1 MGIKDFYN
9 KTKKN
14 VLKVFGYRQ
23 PETLEELKA
32 LVNDPKVDLGK
43 IDVSKVTSFE
53 GLFKN
58 STRTDFSGIEKWNV
72 SHVTNMRQMFY
83 NAKFFNADIGGW
95 DVSHV
100 TAMSQ
105 MFYKAKSFSQ
115 DLGSWDMSGM
125 KGHLNGRFLNNMF
138 KHADKMNQRV
148 FNEYM
153 ELGKQNIVPE
163 ERFNFLSV
171 PRPRDY
177 KKLIVPH
184 TTNDVK
190 EIFERLDDFAKMDT
204 SAVTSLDHVLEDSK
218 KSHLKEFES
227 LDFSSVKSANGL
239 GKNAENLNQKIPD
252 LPDVMY
258 ANEVLK
264 GATSYQQPV
273 FKMDQVKQMDGLLA
287 DVPDYAGEIV
297 ESLKDANPKFVN
309 NIFNQVDKS
318 HLLKEIAK
326 LPKDSKITSSIVSD
340 ITKMVDIYRL
350 FQLQGRGEDE
360 KRVFSYQETP
370 KVKNKLNSDGYS
382 KEWEN
387 LSKKFKEV
395 NSDKFVFLQMPTNTF
410 NELKSITPD
419 FPGLEVYK
427 TKAEQYSTEHVF
439 DPVILDK
446 LQKNNS
452 DLNTSFV
459 LVDKKDYKSFLEKN
473 PNLKVHN
480 SLATLDN
487 KAISLDRACIK
498 VGGELG
504 TTYCDLG
511 GLCEII
517 NPAPKNSI
525 QNAEKW
531 KIPFTNDYMKL
542 SSNFYD
548 RALDQVKRE
557 SLSLINNNKE
567 VDLTKL
573 ASKYFDKTMNHI
585 FGEPILCEYIN
596 GKQYK
601 DLDNFSFKEFNE
613 NHPDKKISSNDL
625 NILHKKHLLLT
636 DNKGEIQYRL
646 TPYKED
652 EAFSKVIQP
661 SSTVASLG
669 SRYSYNIFS
678 EYLNKKGVSDI
689 IKKASQ
695 TTKIEE
701 KKSHSRGR

>member
-9 KTKKN
+9 KAKKN
-14 VLKVFGYRQ
+14 VLKVFGYRH

-190 EIFERLDDFAKMDT
+190 EIFERLDDFTKMDT

-264 GATSYQQPV
+264 GAASYQQPV
-273 FKMDQVKQMDGLLA
+273 PKMDQVKQLDGLLA

-297 ESLKDANPKFVN
+297 ASLKDANPKFVN

-350 FQLQGRGEDE
+350 FQLQGRGDDE
-360 KRVFSYQETP
+360 KRVFGYRNDAPT
-370 KVKNKLNSDGYS
+370 VKNRISPDHD
-382 KEWEN
+382 KEWKEVYE
-387 LSKKFKEV
+387 KFKEV

-410 NELKSITPD
+410 NELKSIKPD
-419 FPGLEVYK
+419 FPGLEIYK
-427 TKAEQYSTEHVF
+427 TKADQYSTEHVF

-452 DLNTSFV
+452 DLNTSFI
-459 LVDKKDYKSFLEKN
+459 LVDKKEYNSFLEN
-473 PNLKVHN
+473 NSNLKVHN

-487 KAISLDRACIK
+487 KAIGLDRACIK

-511 GLCEII
+511 SLCEII
-517 NPAPKNSI
+517 NPSPKNSI
-525 QNAEKW
+525 LNAKEW
-531 KIPFTNDYMKL
+531 KIPFTNDYMRL
-542 SSNFYD
+542 PENLYD
-548 RALDQVKRE
+548 RALDQVKKE
-557 SLSLINNNKE
+557 SLSIIKNNKE

-573 ASKYFDKTMNHI
+573 AENLYRKTFNHI
-585 FGEPILCEYIN
+585 CGEPILCEYNN
-596 GKQYK
+596 GKQYR
-601 DLDNFSFKEFNE
+601 DFDNFSFKEFNE
-613 NHPDKKISSNDL
+613 KHPDKKISSNDL
-625 NILHKKHLLLT
+625 NELYKNHQLLT
-636 DNKGEIQYRL
+636 DDYSGNGEIRYQIPNDRD
-646 TPYKED
+646 D
-652 EAFSKVIQP
+652 EAYSKAVHH
-661 SSTVASLG
+661 S
-669 SRYSYNIFS
+669 YSFEHFS
-678 EYLNKKGVSDI
+678 ELLNKKGVSDI

-701 KKSHSRGR
+701 KKSHGRGR

>member
-9 KTKKN
+9 KAKKN

-273 FKMDQVKQMDGLLA
+273 PKMDQVKQLDGLLA
-287 DVPDYAGEIV
+287 DVPDYASEIV
-297 ESLKDANPKFVN
+297 ASLKDANPKFVN

-350 FQLQGRGEDE
+350 FQLQGRGDDE
-360 KRVFSYQETP
+360 KRVFGYRNDAPT
-370 KVKNKLNSDGYS
+370 VKNRISPDHD
-382 KEWEN
+382 KEWKEVYE
-387 LSKKFKEV
+387 KFKEV

-410 NELKSITPD
+410 NELKSIKPD
-419 FPGLEVYK
+419 FPGLEIYK
-427 TKAEQYSTEHVF
+427 TKADQYSTEHVF

-452 DLNTSFV
+452 DLNTSFI
-459 LVDKKDYKSFLEKN
+459 LVDKKEYNSFLENN

-487 KAISLDRACIK
+487 KAIGLDRACIK

-511 GLCEII
+511 SLCEII
-517 NPAPKNSI
+517 NPSPKNSI
-525 QNAEKW
+525 LNAKEW
-531 KIPFTNDYMKL
+531 KIPFTNDYMRL
-542 SSNFYD
+542 PENLYD
-548 RALDQVKRE
+548 RALDQVKKE
-557 SLSLINNNKE
+557 SLSIIKNNKE

-573 ASKYFDKTMNHI
+573 AENLYRKTFNHI
-585 FGEPILCEYIN
+585 CGEPILCEYNN
-596 GKQYK
+596 GKQYR
-601 DLDNFSFKEFNE
+601 DFDNFSFKEFNE
-613 NHPDKKISSNDL
+613 KHPDKKISSNDL
-625 NILHKKHLLLT
+625 NELYKNHQLLT
-636 DNKGEIQYRL
+636 DDYSGNGEIRYQIPNDRD
-646 TPYKED
+646 D
-652 EAFSKVIQP
+652 EAYSKAVHH
-661 SSTVASLG
+661 S
-669 SRYSYNIFS
+669 YSFEHFS
-678 EYLNKKGVSDI
+678 ELLNKKGVSDI

-701 KKSHSRGR
+701 KKSHGRWR

>member
-23 PETLEELKA
+23 PESLEELKA

-83 NAKFFNADIGGW
+83 NAKFFNADISGW

-105 MFYKAKSFSQ
+105 MFYKAKSFDQ

-184 TTNDVK
+184 TSNDVK

-218 KSHLKEFES
+218 KSHLNEFDS
-227 LDFSSVKSANGL
+227 LDFSNAKTANCL
-239 GKNAENLNQKIPD
+239 GKNAKNLNQKIPD
-252 LPDVMY
+252 LPDVKY
-258 ANEVLK
+258 ANEMLK

-273 FKMDQVKQMDGLLA
+273 PKMDQVKQLDGLLA
-287 DVPDYAGEIV
+287 DVPDYAGEIAA
-297 ESLKDANPKFVN
+297 SLKDASPKFVN

-326 LPKDSKITSSIVSD
+326 LPKDSKITASIVGD

-350 FQLQGRGEDE
+350 FQLQGRGVDE
-360 KRVFSYQETP
+360 KRVFGYWNDAP
-370 KVKNKLNSDGYS
+370 NVKNTIDIESEKWKNLN
-382 KEWEN
+382 
-387 LSKKFKEV
+387 KKFKEV

-410 NELKSITPD
+410 NELKSLKPD
-419 FPGLEVYK
+419 FPGLEIYK
-427 TKAEQYSTEHVF
+427 TKADQYSTEHVF

-459 LVDKKDYKSFLEKN
+459 LIDKKDYESFLENN

-487 KAISLDRACIK
+487 TAISLDRACIK

-517 NPAPKNSI
+517 NPTPKNSM
-525 QNAEKW
+525 QDAEKW

-542 SSNFYD
+542 SDNLYD
-548 RALDQVKRE
+548 RALDQVKDKGIN
-557 SLSLINNNKE
+557 LIKDNKE

-573 ASKYFDKTMNHI
+573 AENSYRKTINHI
-585 FGEPILCEYIN
+585 FGEPMLCEYIN

-601 DLDNFSFKEFNE
+601 DHDNLSFEEFNKS
-613 NHPDKKISSNDL
+613 HPDNRISSYDL
-625 NILHKKHLLLT
+625 NELYKNHQLLT
-636 DNKGEIQYRL
+636 DDRSGNGEIEYHVPNWGGGRD
-646 TPYKED
+646 D
-652 EAFSKVIQP
+652 EAYSK
-661 SSTVASLG
+661 TV
-669 SRYSYNIFS
+669 RTTYSFDRFS
-678 EYLNKKGVSDI
+678 ELLNKKGVLDI
-689 IKKASQ
+689 IQKTNQNK
-695 TTKIEE
+695 TIKET
-701 KKSHSRGR
+701 KSHGRGR

>member
-9 KTKKN
+9 KAKKN

-273 FKMDQVKQMDGLLA
+273 PKMDQVKQLDGLLA
-287 DVPDYAGEIV
+287 DVPDYASEIV
-297 ESLKDANPKFVN
+297 ASLKDANPKFVN

-350 FQLQGRGEDE
+350 FQLQGRGDDE
-360 KRVFSYQETP
+360 KRVFGYRNDAPT
-370 KVKNKLNSDGYS
+370 VKNRISPDHD
-382 KEWEN
+382 KEWKEVYE
-387 LSKKFKEV
+387 KFKEV

-410 NELKSITPD
+410 NELKSIKPD
-419 FPGLEVYK
+419 FPGLEIYK
-427 TKAEQYSTEHVF
+427 TKADQYSTEHVF

-452 DLNTSFV
+452 DLNTSFI
-459 LVDKKDYKSFLEKN
+459 LVDKKEYNSFLENN

-487 KAISLDRACIK
+487 KAIGLDRACIK

-511 GLCEII
+511 SLCEII
-517 NPAPKNSI
+517 NPSPKNSI
-525 QNAEKW
+525 LNAKEW
-531 KIPFTNDYMKL
+531 KIPFTNDYMRL
-542 SSNFYD
+542 PENLYD
-548 RALDQVKRE
+548 RALDQVKKE
-557 SLSLINNNKE
+557 SLSIIKNNKE

-573 ASKYFDKTMNHI
+573 AENLYRKTFNHI
-585 FGEPILCEYIN
+585 CGEPILCEYNN
-596 GKQYK
+596 GKQYR
-601 DLDNFSFKEFNE
+601 DFDNFSFKEFNE
-613 NHPDKKISSNDL
+613 KHPDKKISSNDL
-625 NILHKKHLLLT
+625 NELYKNHQLLT
-636 DNKGEIQYRL
+636 DDYSGNGEIRYQIPNDRD
-646 TPYKED
+646 D
-652 EAFSKVIQP
+652 EAYSKAVHHY
-661 SSTVASLG
+661 
-669 SRYSYNIFS
+669 YSFEHFS
-678 EYLNKKGVSDI
+678 ELLNKKGVSDI

-701 KKSHSRGR
+701 KKSHGRWR

>member
-9 KTKKN
+9 KAKKN

-23 PETLEELKA
+23 PESLEELKA

-273 FKMDQVKQMDGLLA
+273 PKMDQVKQMDGLLA

-318 HLLKEIAK
+318 HLLKDIAK
-326 LPKDSKITSSIVSD
+326 LPKGSKITSSIVSD

-350 FQLQGRGEDE
+350 FQLQGRGDDE
-360 KRVFSYQETP
+360 KRVFGYRNDAPT
-370 KVKNKLNSDGYS
+370 VKNRISPDHD
-382 KEWEN
+382 KEWKEVYE
-387 LSKKFKEV
+387 KFKEV

-410 NELKSITPD
+410 NELKSIKPD
-419 FPGLEVYK
+419 FPGLEIYK
-427 TKAEQYSTEHVF
+427 TKADQYSTEHVF

-452 DLNTSFV
+452 DLNTSFI
-459 LVDKKDYKSFLEKN
+459 LVDKKEYNSFLENN

-487 KAISLDRACIK
+487 KAIGLDRACIK

-511 GLCEII
+511 SLCEII
-517 NPAPKNSI
+517 NPSPKNSI
-525 QNAEKW
+525 LNAKEW
-531 KIPFTNDYMKL
+531 KIPFTNDYMRL
-542 SSNFYD
+542 RENLYD
-548 RALDQVKRE
+548 RALDQVKKE
-557 SLSLINNNKE
+557 SLSIIKNNKE

-573 ASKYFDKTMNHI
+573 AENSYRKTFNHI
-585 FGEPILCEYIN
+585 CGEPILCEYIN
-596 GKQYK
+596 GKQYR
-601 DLDNFSFKEFNE
+601 DFDNFSFKEFNE
-613 NHPDKKISSNDL
+613 KHTDKKISSNDL
-625 NILHKKHLLLT
+625 NELYKNHQLLT
-636 DNKGEIQYRL
+636 DDYSGNGEIQYQIPNDRD
-646 TPYKED
+646 D
-652 EAFSKVIQP
+652 EAYSKTVR
-661 SSTVASLG
+661 ST
-669 SRYSYNIFS
+669 YSFDRFS
-678 EYLNKKGVSDI
+678 ELLNKNGVSDI

-701 KKSHSRGR
+701 KKSQGRGR

>member
-23 PETLEELKA
+23 PETLEELKT

-190 EIFERLDDFAKMDT
+190 EIFERLDDFARMDT

-218 KSHLKEFES
+218 KCHLKEFES

-273 FKMDQVKQMDGLLA
+273 PKMDQVKQLDGLLA

-297 ESLKDANPKFVN
+297 ASLKDANPKFVN

-350 FQLQGRGEDE
+350 FQLQGRGDDE
-360 KRVFSYQETP
+360 KRVFGYRNDAPT
-370 KVKNKLNSDGYS
+370 VKNRISPDHD
-382 KEWEN
+382 KEWKEVYE
-387 LSKKFKEV
+387 KFKEV

-410 NELKSITPD
+410 NELKSIKPD
-419 FPGLEVYK
+419 FPGLEIYK
-427 TKAEQYSTEHVF
+427 TKADQYSTEHVF

-452 DLNTSFV
+452 DLNTSFI
-459 LVDKKDYKSFLEKN
+459 LVDKKEYNSFLENN

-487 KAISLDRACIK
+487 KAIGLDRACIK

-511 GLCEII
+511 SLCEII
-517 NPAPKNSI
+517 NPSPKNSI
-525 QNAEKW
+525 LNVKEW
-531 KIPFTNDYMKL
+531 KIPFTNDYMRL
-542 SSNFYD
+542 PENLYD
-548 RALDQVKRE
+548 RALDQVKKE
-557 SLSLINNNKE
+557 SLSIIKNNKE

-573 ASKYFDKTMNHI
+573 AENSYKKTFNHI
-585 FGEPILCEYIN
+585 CGEPILCEYIN
-596 GKQYK
+596 GKQYR
-601 DLDNFSFKEFNE
+601 DIDNFSFKEFNE
-613 NHPDKKISSNDL
+613 KHPDKKISSNDL
-625 NILHKKHLLLT
+625 NELYKNHQLLT
-636 DNKGEIQYRL
+636 DDKNGNGEIQYQVPNWVGGRD
-646 TPYKED
+646 D
-652 EAFSKVIQP
+652 EAYSKTVR
-661 SSTVASLG
+661 ST
-669 SRYSYNIFS
+669 YSFDRFS
-678 EYLNKKGVSDI
+678 ELLNKKGVSDI

-701 KKSHSRGR
+701 KKSHGRGR

>member
-23 PETLEELKA
+23 PESLEELKA

-83 NAKFFNADIGGW
+83 NAKFFNADISGW

-105 MFYKAKSFSQ
+105 MFYKTKSFDQ

-138 KHADKMNQRV
+138 NHADKMNQRV

-184 TTNDVK
+184 TSNDVK

-218 KSHLKEFES
+218 KSHLNEFDS
-227 LDFSSVKSANGL
+227 LDLSNVKTANGL
-239 GKNAENLNQKIPD
+239 GKNAKNLNQKIPD
-252 LPDVMY
+252 LPDVKY
-258 ANEVLK
+258 ANEMLK

-273 FKMDQVKQMDGLLA
+273 PKMDQVKQLDGLLA
-287 DVPDYAGEIV
+287 DVPDYAGEIAA
-297 ESLKDANPKFVN
+297 SLKDANPKFVN

-326 LPKDSKITSSIVSD
+326 LPKDSKITASIVGD

-350 FQLQGRGEDE
+350 FQLQGRGDNE
-360 KRVFSYQETP
+360 KMVFGYMNDAP
-370 KVKNKLNSDGYS
+370 NVKNKINIESEKWTNLN
-382 KEWEN
+382 
-387 LSKKFKEV
+387 KKFQEV

-410 NELKSITPD
+410 NELKSIKPD
-419 FPGLEVYK
+419 FPGLEIYK
-427 TKAEQYSTEHVF
+427 TKAEQYTTEHVF

-459 LVDKKDYKSFLEKN
+459 LIDKKDYESFLENN

-517 NPAPKNSI
+517 NPTPKNSM
-525 QNAEKW
+525 QDAEKW
-531 KIPFTNDYMKL
+531 KIPFTNDYMRL
-542 SSNFYD
+542 PENLYD
-548 RALDQVKRE
+548 RALEQVKKE
-557 SLSLINNNKE
+557 SLSIIKNNKE

-573 ASKYFDKTMNHI
+573 AENLYRKTFNHI
-585 FGEPILCEYIN
+585 CGEPILCEYVN
-596 GKQYK
+596 GRQYR
-601 DLDNFSFKEFNE
+601 DFDNFSFREFNE
-613 NHPDKKISSNDL
+613 KHPDKKISSNNL
-625 NILHKKHLLLT
+625 NELYKNHQLLT
-636 DNKGEIQYRL
+636 DDKSGNGEIEYRV
-646 TPYKED
+646 PDWVGGKDD
-652 EAFSKVIQP
+652 EAYSKTVR
-661 SSTVASLG
+661 ST
-669 SRYSYNIFS
+669 YSFDRFS
-678 EYLNKKGVSDI
+678 ELLNKKGVLDI
-689 IKKASQ
+689 IQKTNQNK
-695 TTKIEE
+695 TIKET
-701 KKSHSRGR
+701 KSHGRSGR

>member
-190 EIFERLDDFAKMDT
+190 EIFERLDDFAKMNT

-218 KSHLKEFES
+218 KCHLKEFES

-273 FKMDQVKQMDGLLA
+273 PKMDQVKQLDGLLA

-297 ESLKDANPKFVN
+297 ASLKDANPKFVN

-350 FQLQGRGEDE
+350 FQLQGRGDDE
-360 KRVFSYQETP
+360 KRVFGYRNDAPT
-370 KVKNKLNSDGYS
+370 VKNRISPDHD
-382 KEWEN
+382 KEWKEVYE
-387 LSKKFKEV
+387 KFKEV

-410 NELKSITPD
+410 NELKSIKPD
-419 FPGLEVYK
+419 FPGLEIYK
-427 TKAEQYSTEHVF
+427 TKADQYSTEHVF

-452 DLNTSFV
+452 DLNTSFI
-459 LVDKKDYKSFLEKN
+459 LVDKKEYNSFLENN

-487 KAISLDRACIK
+487 KAIGLDRACIK

-511 GLCEII
+511 SLCEII
-517 NPAPKNSI
+517 NPSPKNSI
-525 QNAEKW
+525 LNAKEW
-531 KIPFTNDYMKL
+531 KIPFTNDYMRL
-542 SSNFYD
+542 PENLYD
-548 RALDQVKRE
+548 RALDQVKKE
-557 SLSLINNNKE
+557 SLSIIKNNKE

-573 ASKYFDKTMNHI
+573 AENSYKKTFNHI
-585 FGEPILCEYIN
+585 CGEPILCEYIN
-596 GKQYK
+596 GKQYR
-601 DLDNFSFKEFNE
+601 DIDNFSFKEFNE
-613 NHPDKKISSNDL
+613 KHPDKKISSNDL
-625 NILHKKHLLLT
+625 NELYKNHQLLT
-636 DNKGEIQYRL
+636 DDKNGNGEIQYQVPNWVGGRD
-646 TPYKED
+646 D
-652 EAFSKVIQP
+652 EAYSKTVR
-661 SSTVASLG
+661 ST
-669 SRYSYNIFS
+669 YSFDRFS
-678 EYLNKKGVSDI
+678 ELLNKKGVSDI

-701 KKSHSRGR
+701 KKSHGRGR

>member
-239 GKNAENLNQKIPD
+239 GKNAENLNQKIPN

-273 FKMDQVKQMDGLLA
+273 PKMDQVKQLDGLLA

-340 ITKMVDIYRL
+340 ITKMIDIYRL
-350 FQLQGRGEDE
+350 FQLQGRGDDE
-360 KRVFSYQETP
+360 KRVFGYRNDAPT
-370 KVKNKLNSDGYS
+370 VKNRISPDHD
-382 KEWEN
+382 KEWKEVYE
-387 LSKKFKEV
+387 KFKEV

-410 NELKSITPD
+410 NELKSIKPD
-419 FPGLEVYK
+419 FPGLEIYK
-427 TKAEQYSTEHVF
+427 TKADQYSTEHVF

-452 DLNTSFV
+452 DLNTSFI
-459 LVDKKDYKSFLEKN
+459 LVDKKEYNSFLENN

-487 KAISLDRACIK
+487 KAIGLDRACIK

-511 GLCEII
+511 SLCEII
-517 NPAPKNSI
+517 NPSPKNSI
-525 QNAEKW
+525 LNAKEW
-531 KIPFTNDYMKL
+531 KIPFTNDYMRL
-542 SSNFYD
+542 PENLYD
-548 RALDQVKRE
+548 RALDQVKKE
-557 SLSLINNNKE
+557 SLSIIKNNKE

-573 ASKYFDKTMNHI
+573 AENSYRKTFNHI
-585 FGEPILCEYIN
+585 CGEPILCEYIN
-596 GKQYK
+596 GKQYR
-601 DLDNFSFKEFNE
+601 DIDNFSFKEFNE
-613 NHPDKKISSNDL
+613 KHPDKKISSNDL
-625 NILHKKHLLLT
+625 NELYKNHQLLT
-636 DNKGEIQYRL
+636 DDKSGNGEIQYQVPNWGGGRD
-646 TPYKED
+646 D
-652 EAFSKVIQP
+652 EAYSKTVR
-661 SSTVASLG
+661 ST
-669 SRYSYNIFS
+669 YSFDRFS
-678 EYLNKKGVSDI
+678 ELLNKNGVSDI
-689 IKKASQ
+689 IKKARQ
-695 TTKIEE
+695 PNNVED
-701 KKSHSRGR
+701 KKSHGRWR

>member
-9 KTKKN
+9 KAKKN

-58 STRTDFSGIEKWNV
+58 STRTDFSGIEKWDV

-95 DVSHV
+95 NVSHV

-273 FKMDQVKQMDGLLA
+273 PKMDQVKQMDGLLA

-297 ESLKDANPKFVN
+297 ASLKDANPKFVN
-309 NIFNQVDKS
+309 NIFNQIDKS

-326 LPKDSKITSSIVSD
+326 LPKDSKITASIVGD
-340 ITKMVDIYRL
+340 ITKIVDIYRL
-350 FQLQGRGEDE
+350 SQLQGRGDDK
-360 KRVFSYQETP
+360 KRVFGYRNDAPT
-370 KVKNKLNSDGYS
+370 VKNRISPDHD
-382 KEWEN
+382 KEWKEVYE
-387 LSKKFKEV
+387 KFKEV

-410 NELKSITPD
+410 NELKSIKPD
-419 FPGLEVYK
+419 FPGLEIYK
-427 TKAEQYSTEHVF
+427 TKADQYSTEHVF

-452 DLNTSFV
+452 DLNTSFI
-459 LVDKKDYKSFLEKN
+459 LVDKKEYNSFLENN

-487 KAISLDRACIK
+487 KAIGLDRACIK

-511 GLCEII
+511 SLCEII
-517 NPAPKNSI
+517 NPSPKNSI
-525 QNAEKW
+525 LNAKEW
-531 KIPFTNDYMKL
+531 KIPFTNDYMRL
-542 SSNFYD
+542 PENLYD
-548 RALDQVKRE
+548 RALDQVKKE
-557 SLSLINNNKE
+557 SLSIIKNNKE

-573 ASKYFDKTMNHI
+573 AENSYRKTFNHI
-585 FGEPILCEYIN
+585 CGEPILCEYIN
-596 GKQYK
+596 GKQYR
-601 DLDNFSFKEFNE
+601 DIDNFSFKEFNE
-613 NHPDKKISSNDL
+613 KHPDKKISSNDL
-625 NILHKKHLLLT
+625 NELYKNHQLLT
-636 DNKGEIQYRL
+636 DDKNGNGEIQYQVPNWVGGRD
-646 TPYKED
+646 D
-652 EAFSKVIQP
+652 EAYSKTVR
-661 SSTVASLG
+661 ST
-669 SRYSYNIFS
+669 YSFDRFS
-678 EYLNKKGVSDI
+678 ELLNKNGVSDI

-701 KKSHSRGR
+701 KKSHGRGR

>member
-190 EIFERLDDFAKMDT
+190 EIFERLDDFTKMDT

-326 LPKDSKITSSIVSD
+326 LPKDNKITASIVGD

-350 FQLQGRGEDE
+350 SQLQGRGDDK
-360 KRVFSYQETP
+360 KRVFGYSTDAP
-370 KVKNKLNSDGYS
+370 SVKNKFNGDFYS
-382 KEWEN
+382 VQGNDLHHKLEKIN
-387 LSKKFKEV
+387 TDNFL
-395 NSDKFVFLQMPTNTF
+395 FLQMPTNTF
-410 NELKSITPD
+410 NELKSIKPD
-419 FPGLEVYK
+419 FPGLEIYK
-427 TKAEQYSTEHVF
+427 TKADQYSTEHVF

-459 LVDKKDYKSFLEKN
+459 LIDKKDYKSFLENN

-498 VGGELG
+498 VGGES
-504 TTYCDLG
+504 TYCDLG

-517 NPAPKNSI
+517 NPVPKNSM
-525 QNAEKW
+525 QHAEKW
-531 KIPFTNDYMKL
+531 KIPFTNDYMRL
-542 SSNFYD
+542 TDNLYD
-548 RALDQVKRE
+548 RALDQVENKGIN
-557 SLSLINNNKE
+557 LINNNKE
-567 VDLTKL
+567 IDLTKL
-573 ASKYFDKTMNHI
+573 AAESYKKTVMHI
-585 FGEPILCEYIN
+585 LGEPILSNYID
-596 GKQYK
+596 GKQFI
-601 DLDNFSFKEFNE
+601 DFDNSSFKEFND
-613 NHPDKKISSNDL
+613 NHPGIKISSNDL
-625 NILHKKHLLLT
+625 NSLHKKHLLLT
-636 DNKGEIQYRL
+636 DDNGDIKYRI
-646 TPYKED
+646 PNDRDD
-652 EAFSKVIQP
+652 EAYSKVIHR
-661 SSTVASLG
+661 S
-669 SRYSYNIFS
+669 YSFEEFS
-678 EYLNKKGVSDI
+678 ELLNKKGVLDI
-689 IKKASQ
+689 IHKTNQNK
-695 TTKIEE
+695 TIKET
-701 KKSHSRGR
+701 KSHGRGR

>member
-95 DVSHV
+95 NVSHV

-273 FKMDQVKQMDGLLA
+273 PKMDQVKQLDGLLA
-287 DVPDYAGEIV
+287 DVPDYASEIV
-297 ESLKDANPKFVN
+297 ASLKDANPKFVN

-350 FQLQGRGEDE
+350 FQLQGRGDDE
-360 KRVFSYQETP
+360 KRVFGYRNDAPT
-370 KVKNKLNSDGYS
+370 VKNRISPDHD
-382 KEWEN
+382 KEWKEVYE
-387 LSKKFKEV
+387 KFKEV

-410 NELKSITPD
+410 NELKSIKPD
-419 FPGLEVYK
+419 FPGLEIYK
-427 TKAEQYSTEHVF
+427 TKADQYSTEHVF

-452 DLNTSFV
+452 DLNTSFI
-459 LVDKKDYKSFLEKN
+459 LVDKKEYNSFLENN

-487 KAISLDRACIK
+487 KAIGLDRACIK

-511 GLCEII
+511 SLCEII
-517 NPAPKNSI
+517 NPSPKNSI
-525 QNAEKW
+525 LNAKEW
-531 KIPFTNDYMKL
+531 KIPFTNDYMRL
-542 SSNFYD
+542 PENLYD
-548 RALDQVKRE
+548 RALDQVKKE
-557 SLSLINNNKE
+557 SLSIIKNNKE

-573 ASKYFDKTMNHI
+573 AENLYRKTFNHI
-585 FGEPILCEYIN
+585 CGEPILCEYNN
-596 GKQYK
+596 GKQYR
-601 DLDNFSFKEFNE
+601 DFDNFSFKEFNE
-613 NHPDKKISSNDL
+613 KHPDKKISSNDL
-625 NILHKKHLLLT
+625 NELYKNHQLLT
-636 DNKGEIQYRL
+636 DDYSGNGEIRYQIPNDRD
-646 TPYKED
+646 D
-652 EAFSKVIQP
+652 EAYSKAVHH
-661 SSTVASLG
+661 S
-669 SRYSYNIFS
+669 YSFEHFS
-678 EYLNKKGVSDI
+678 ELLNKKGVSDI

-701 KKSHSRGR
+701 KKSHGRWR

>member
-9 KTKKN
+9 KAKKN

-190 EIFERLDDFAKMDT
+190 EIFERLDDFAKIDT

-273 FKMDQVKQMDGLLA
+273 PKMDQVKQLDGLLA
-287 DVPDYAGEIV
+287 DVPDYASEIV
-297 ESLKDANPKFVN
+297 ASLKDANPKFVN

-350 FQLQGRGEDE
+350 FQLQGRGDDE
-360 KRVFSYQETP
+360 KRVFGYRNDAPT
-370 KVKNKLNSDGYS
+370 VKNRISPDHD
-382 KEWEN
+382 KEWKEVYE
-387 LSKKFKEV
+387 KFKEV

-410 NELKSITPD
+410 NELKSIKPD
-419 FPGLEVYK
+419 FPGLEIYK
-427 TKAEQYSTEHVF
+427 TKADQYSTEHVF

-452 DLNTSFV
+452 DLNTSFI
-459 LVDKKDYKSFLEKN
+459 LVDKKEYNSFLENN

-487 KAISLDRACIK
+487 KAIGLDRACIK

-511 GLCEII
+511 SLCEII
-517 NPAPKNSI
+517 NPSPKNSI
-525 QNAEKW
+525 LNAKEW
-531 KIPFTNDYMKL
+531 KIPFTNDYMRL
-542 SSNFYD
+542 PENLYD
-548 RALDQVKRE
+548 RALDQVKKE
-557 SLSLINNNKE
+557 SLSIIKNNKE

-573 ASKYFDKTMNHI
+573 AENLYRKTFNHI
-585 FGEPILCEYIN
+585 CGEPILCEYNN
-596 GKQYK
+596 GKQYR
-601 DLDNFSFKEFNE
+601 DFDNFSFKEFNE
-613 NHPDKKISSNDL
+613 KHPDKKISSNDL
-625 NILHKKHLLLT
+625 NELYKNHQLLT
-636 DNKGEIQYRL
+636 DDYSGNGEIRYQIPNDRD
-646 TPYKED
+646 D
-652 EAFSKVIQP
+652 EAYSKAVHH
-661 SSTVASLG
+661 S
-669 SRYSYNIFS
+669 YSFEHFS
-678 EYLNKKGVSDI
+678 ELLNKKGVSDI

-701 KKSHSRGR
+701 KKSHGRWR

>member
-95 DVSHV
+95 NVSHV

-273 FKMDQVKQMDGLLA
+273 PKMDQVKQLDGLLA
-287 DVPDYAGEIV
+287 DVPDYASEIV
-297 ESLKDANPKFVN
+297 ASLKDANPKSVN

-350 FQLQGRGEDE
+350 FQLQGRGDDE
-360 KRVFSYQETP
+360 KRVFGYRNDAPT
-370 KVKNKLNSDGYS
+370 VKNRISPDHD
-382 KEWEN
+382 KEWKEVYE
-387 LSKKFKEV
+387 KFKEV

-410 NELKSITPD
+410 NELKSIKPD
-419 FPGLEVYK
+419 FPGLEIYK
-427 TKAEQYSTEHVF
+427 TKADQYSTEHVF

-452 DLNTSFV
+452 DLNTSFI
-459 LVDKKDYKSFLEKN
+459 LVDKKEYNSFLENN

-487 KAISLDRACIK
+487 KAIGLDRACIK

-511 GLCEII
+511 SLCEII
-517 NPAPKNSI
+517 NPSPKNSI
-525 QNAEKW
+525 LNAKEW
-531 KIPFTNDYMKL
+531 KIPFTNDYMRL
-542 SSNFYD
+542 PENLYD
-548 RALDQVKRE
+548 RALDQVKKE
-557 SLSLINNNKE
+557 SLSIIKNNKE

-573 ASKYFDKTMNHI
+573 AENLYRKTFNHI
-585 FGEPILCEYIN
+585 CGEPILCEYNN
-596 GKQYK
+596 GKQYR
-601 DLDNFSFKEFNE
+601 DFDNFSFKEFNE
-613 NHPDKKISSNDL
+613 KHPDKKISSNDL
-625 NILHKKHLLLT
+625 NELYKNHQLLT
-636 DNKGEIQYRL
+636 DDYSGNGEIRYQIPNDRD
-646 TPYKED
+646 D
-652 EAFSKVIQP
+652 EAYSKAVHH
-661 SSTVASLG
+661 S
-669 SRYSYNIFS
+669 YSFEHFS
-678 EYLNKKGVSDI
+678 ELLNKKGVSDI

-701 KKSHSRGR
+701 KKSHGRWR

>member
-1 MGIKDFYN
+1 MEIKDFYN
-9 KTKKN
+9 KAKKN

-58 STRTDFSGIEKWNV
+58 STRTDFSGIEKWDV

-273 FKMDQVKQMDGLLA
+273 PKMDQVKQMDGLLA

-297 ESLKDANPKFVN
+297 ASLKDANPKFVN

-326 LPKDSKITSSIVSD
+326 LPKDSKITASIVGD

-350 FQLQGRGEDE
+350 SQLQGRGDDK
-360 KRVFSYQETP
+360 KRVFGYSTDAP
-370 KVKNKLNSDGYS
+370 SVKNKFNGDFYS
-382 KEWEN
+382 VQGNDLHHKLEKIN
-387 LSKKFKEV
+387 TDNFL
-395 NSDKFVFLQMPTNTF
+395 FLQMPTNTF
-410 NELKSITPD
+410 NELKSIKPD
-419 FPGLEVYK
+419 FPGLEIYK
-427 TKAEQYSTEHVF
+427 TKADQYSTEHVF

-446 LQKNNS
+446 LQ
-452 DLNTSFV
+452 
-459 LVDKKDYKSFLEKN
+459 
-473 PNLKVHN
+473 
-480 SLATLDN
+480 
-487 KAISLDRACIK
+487 IGRAH
-498 VGGELG
+498 V
-504 TTYCDLG
+504 
-511 GLCEII
+511 
-517 NPAPKNSI
+517 
-525 QNAEKW
+525 
-531 KIPFTNDYMKL
+531 
-542 SSNFYD
+542 
-548 RALDQVKRE
+548 
-557 SLSLINNNKE
+557 
-567 VDLTKL
+567 
-573 ASKYFDKTMNHI
+573 
-585 FGEPILCEYIN
+585 
-596 GKQYK
+596 
-601 DLDNFSFKEFNE
+601 
-613 NHPDKKISSNDL
+613 
-625 NILHKKHLLLT
+625 
-636 DNKGEIQYRL
+636 
-646 TPYKED
+646 
-652 EAFSKVIQP
+652 
-661 SSTVASLG
+661 
-669 SRYSYNIFS
+669 
-678 EYLNKKGVSDI
+678 
-689 IKKASQ
+689 
-695 TTKIEE
+695 
-701 KKSHSRGR
+701 

>member
-273 FKMDQVKQMDGLLA
+273 PKMDQVKQLDGLLA
-287 DVPDYAGEIV
+287 DVPDYASEIV
-297 ESLKDANPKFVN
+297 ASLKDANPKFVN

-350 FQLQGRGEDE
+350 FQLQGRGDDE
-360 KRVFSYQETP
+360 KRVFGYRNDAPT
-370 KVKNKLNSDGYS
+370 VKNRISPDHD
-382 KEWEN
+382 KEWKEVYE
-387 LSKKFKEV
+387 KFKEV

-410 NELKSITPD
+410 NELKSIKPD
-419 FPGLEVYK
+419 FPGLEIYK
-427 TKAEQYSTEHVF
+427 TKADQYSTEHVF

-452 DLNTSFV
+452 DLNTSFI
-459 LVDKKDYKSFLEKN
+459 LVDKKEYNSFLENN

-487 KAISLDRACIK
+487 KAIGLDRACIK

-511 GLCEII
+511 SLCEII
-517 NPAPKNSI
+517 NPSPKNSI
-525 QNAEKW
+525 LNAKEW
-531 KIPFTNDYMKL
+531 KIPFTNDYMRL
-542 SSNFYD
+542 PENLYD
-548 RALDQVKRE
+548 RALDQVKKE
-557 SLSLINNNKE
+557 SLSIIKNNKE

-573 ASKYFDKTMNHI
+573 AENLYRKTFNHI
-585 FGEPILCEYIN
+585 CGEPILCEYNN
-596 GKQYK
+596 GKQYR
-601 DLDNFSFKEFNE
+601 DFDNFSFKEFNE
-613 NHPDKKISSNDL
+613 KHPDKKISSNDL
-625 NILHKKHLLLT
+625 NELYKNHQLLT
-636 DNKGEIQYRL
+636 DDYSGNGEIRYQIPNDRD
-646 TPYKED
+646 D
-652 EAFSKVIQP
+652 EAYSKAVHH
-661 SSTVASLG
+661 S
-669 SRYSYNIFS
+669 YSFEHFS
-678 EYLNKKGVSDI
+678 ELLNKKGVSDI

-701 KKSHSRGR
+701 KKSHGRWR

>member
-9 KTKKN
+9 KAKKN

-273 FKMDQVKQMDGLLA
+273 PKMDQVKQLDGLLA

-297 ESLKDANPKFVN
+297 ASLKDANPKFVN

-350 FQLQGRGEDE
+350 FQLQGRGDDE
-360 KRVFSYQETP
+360 KRVFGYRNDAPT
-370 KVKNKLNSDGYS
+370 VKNRISPDHD
-382 KEWEN
+382 KEWKEVYE
-387 LSKKFKEV
+387 KFKEV

-410 NELKSITPD
+410 NELKSIKPD
-419 FPGLEVYK
+419 FPGLEIYK
-427 TKAEQYSTEHVF
+427 TKADQYSTEHVF

-452 DLNTSFV
+452 DLNTSFI
-459 LVDKKDYKSFLEKN
+459 LVDKKEYNSFLENN

-487 KAISLDRACIK
+487 KAIGLDRACIK

-511 GLCEII
+511 SLCEII
-517 NPAPKNSI
+517 NPSPKNSI
-525 QNAEKW
+525 LNAKEW
-531 KIPFTNDYMKL
+531 KIPFTNDYMRL
-542 SSNFYD
+542 PENLYD
-548 RALDQVKRE
+548 RALDQVKKE
-557 SLSLINNNKE
+557 SLSIIKNNKE

-573 ASKYFDKTMNHI
+573 AENSYRKTFNHI
-585 FGEPILCEYIN
+585 CGEPILCEYIN
-596 GKQYK
+596 GKQYR
-601 DLDNFSFKEFNE
+601 DIDNFSFKEFNE
-613 NHPDKKISSNDL
+613 KHPDKKISSNDL
-625 NILHKKHLLLT
+625 NELYKNHQLLT
-636 DNKGEIQYRL
+636 DDKNGNGEIQYQVPNWVGGRD
-646 TPYKED
+646 D
-652 EAFSKVIQP
+652 EAYSKTVR
-661 SSTVASLG
+661 ST
-669 SRYSYNIFS
+669 YSFDRFS
-678 EYLNKKGVSDI
+678 ELLNKKGVSDI

-701 KKSHSRGR
+701 KKSQGRGR

>member
-95 DVSHV
+95 NVSHV

-190 EIFERLDDFAKMDT
+190 EIFERLDDFTKMDT

-273 FKMDQVKQMDGLLA
+273 PKMDQVKQLDGLLA

-297 ESLKDANPKFVN
+297 ASLKDANPKFVN

-350 FQLQGRGEDE
+350 FQLQGRGDDE
-360 KRVFSYQETP
+360 KRVFGYRNDAPT
-370 KVKNKLNSDGYS
+370 VKNRISPDHD
-382 KEWEN
+382 KEWKEVYE
-387 LSKKFKEV
+387 KFKEV

-410 NELKSITPD
+410 NELKSIKPD
-419 FPGLEVYK
+419 FPGLEIYK
-427 TKAEQYSTEHVF
+427 TKADQYSTEHVF

-452 DLNTSFV
+452 DLNTSFI
-459 LVDKKDYKSFLEKN
+459 LVDKKEYKSFLENN

-487 KAISLDRACIK
+487 KAIGLDRACIK

-511 GLCEII
+511 SLCEII
-517 NPAPKNSI
+517 NPSPKNSI
-525 QNAEKW
+525 LNAKEW
-531 KIPFTNDYMKL
+531 KIPFTNDYMRL
-542 SSNFYD
+542 PENLYD
-548 RALDQVKRE
+548 RALDQVKKE
-557 SLSLINNNKE
+557 SLSIIKNNKE

-573 ASKYFDKTMNHI
+573 AENSYRKTFNHI
-585 FGEPILCEYIN
+585 CGEPILCEYIN
-596 GKQYK
+596 GKQYR
-601 DLDNFSFKEFNE
+601 DIDNFSFKEFNE
-613 NHPDKKISSNDL
+613 KHPDKKISSNDL
-625 NILHKKHLLLT
+625 NELYKNHQLLT
-636 DNKGEIQYRL
+636 DDKNGNGEIQYQVPNWVGGRD
-646 TPYKED
+646 D
-652 EAFSKVIQP
+652 EAYSKTVR
-661 SSTVASLG
+661 ST
-669 SRYSYNIFS
+669 YSFDRFS
-678 EYLNKKGVSDI
+678 ELLNKKGVSDI

-701 KKSHSRGR
+701 KKSHGRGR

>member
-9 KTKKN
+9 KAKKN

-58 STRTDFSGIEKWNV
+58 STRTDFSGIEKWDV

-100 TAMSQ
+100 IAMSQ

-273 FKMDQVKQMDGLLA
+273 PKMDQVKQLDGLLA
-287 DVPDYAGEIV
+287 DVPDYSGEIV
-297 ESLKDANPKFVN
+297 ASLKDANPKFVN

-350 FQLQGRGEDE
+350 FQLQGRGDDE
-360 KRVFSYQETP
+360 KRVFGYRNDAPT
-370 KVKNKLNSDGYS
+370 VKNRISPDHD
-382 KEWEN
+382 KEWKEVYE
-387 LSKKFKEV
+387 KFKEV

-410 NELKSITPD
+410 NELKSIKPD
-419 FPGLEVYK
+419 FPGLEIYK
-427 TKAEQYSTEHVF
+427 TKADQYSTEHVF

-452 DLNTSFV
+452 DLNTSFI
-459 LVDKKDYKSFLEKN
+459 LVDKKEYNSFLENN

-487 KAISLDRACIK
+487 KAIGLDRACIK

-511 GLCEII
+511 SLCEII
-517 NPAPKNSI
+517 NPSPKNSI
-525 QNAEKW
+525 LNAKEW
-531 KIPFTNDYMKL
+531 KIPFTNDYMRL
-542 SSNFYD
+542 PENLYD
-548 RALDQVKRE
+548 RALDQVKKE
-557 SLSLINNNKE
+557 SLSIIKNNKE

-573 ASKYFDKTMNHI
+573 AENSYRKTFNHI
-585 FGEPILCEYIN
+585 CGEPILCEYIN
-596 GKQYK
+596 GKQYR
-601 DLDNFSFKEFNE
+601 DIDNFSFKEFNE
-613 NHPDKKISSNDL
+613 KHPDKKISSNDL
-625 NILHKKHLLLT
+625 NELYKNHQLLT
-636 DNKGEIQYRL
+636 DDKNGNGEIQYQVPNWVGGRD
-646 TPYKED
+646 D
-652 EAFSKVIQP
+652 EAYSKTVR
-661 SSTVASLG
+661 ST
-669 SRYSYNIFS
+669 YSFDRFS
-678 EYLNKKGVSDI
+678 ELLNKKGVSDI

-701 KKSHSRGR
+701 KKSQGRGR

>member
-9 KTKKN
+9 KAKKN

-32 LVNDPKVDLGK
+32 LVNDPKVNLGK

-184 TTNDVK
+184 TSNDVK

-218 KSHLKEFES
+218 KSHLKELDS
-227 LDFSSVKSANGL
+227 LDLSSVKSANCL

-264 GATSYQQPV
+264 GATSYQLPV
-273 FKMDQVKQMDGLLA
+273 PKMDQVKQLDGLLA

-297 ESLKDANPKFVN
+297 ASLKDANPKFVN

-350 FQLQGRGEDE
+350 FQLQGRGDDE
-360 KRVFSYQETP
+360 KRVFGYRNDAPT
-370 KVKNKLNSDGYS
+370 VKNRISSDLD
-382 KEWEN
+382 KEWKEVYE
-387 LSKKFKEV
+387 KFKEV

-410 NELKSITPD
+410 NELKSIKPD
-419 FPGLEVYK
+419 FPGLEIYK
-427 TKAEQYSTEHVF
+427 TKADQYSTEHVF

-459 LVDKKDYKSFLEKN
+459 LIDKKDYKSFLENN

-498 VGGELG
+498 VGGES
-504 TTYCDLG
+504 TYCNLG

-517 NPAPKNSI
+517 NPVPKNSM
-525 QNAEKW
+525 QNAKKW
-531 KIPFTNDYMKL
+531 KIPFTNDYMRL
-542 SSNFYD
+542 RENLYD
-548 RALDQVKRE
+548 RALDQVKKE
-557 SLSLINNNKE
+557 SLSIIKNNKE

-573 ASKYFDKTMNHI
+573 AENSYRKTFNHI
-585 FGEPILCEYIN
+585 CGEPILCEYIN
-596 GKQYK
+596 GKQYR
-601 DLDNFSFKEFNE
+601 DFDNFSFKEFNE
-613 NHPDKKISSNDL
+613 KHPDKKISSNDL
-625 NILHKKHLLLT
+625 NELYKNHQLLT
-636 DNKGEIQYRL
+636 DDYSGNGEIKYQIPNDRD
-646 TPYKED
+646 D
-652 EAFSKVIQP
+652 EAYSKTVH
-661 SSTVASLG
+661 ST
-669 SRYSYNIFS
+669 YSFDRFS
-678 EYLNKKGVSDI
+678 ELLNKKGVSDI

-695 TTKIEE
+695 TTKIEK
-701 KKSHSRGR
+701 KKSQGRGR

>member
-273 FKMDQVKQMDGLLA
+273 PKIDQVKQLDGLLA
-287 DVPDYAGEIV
+287 DVPDYAGEILA
-297 ESLKDANPKFVN
+297 SLKDANPKFVN

-340 ITKMVDIYRL
+340 LTKMVDIYRL
-350 FQLQGRGEDE
+350 FQLQGRGDDE
-360 KRVFSYQETP
+360 KRVFGYRNDAPT
-370 KVKNKLNSDGYS
+370 VKNRISPDHD
-382 KEWEN
+382 KEWKEVYE
-387 LSKKFKEV
+387 KFKEV

-410 NELKSITPD
+410 NELKSIKPD
-419 FPGLEVYK
+419 FPGLEIYK
-427 TKAEQYSTEHVF
+427 TKADQYSTEHVF

-452 DLNTSFV
+452 DLNTSFI
-459 LVDKKDYKSFLEKN
+459 LVDKKEYNSFLENN

-487 KAISLDRACIK
+487 KAIGLDRACIK

-511 GLCEII
+511 SLCEII
-517 NPAPKNSI
+517 NPSPKNSI
-525 QNAEKW
+525 LNAKEW
-531 KIPFTNDYMKL
+531 KIPFTNDYMRL
-542 SSNFYD
+542 PENLYD
-548 RALDQVKRE
+548 RALDQVKKE
-557 SLSLINNNKE
+557 SLSIIKNNKE

-573 ASKYFDKTMNHI
+573 AENSYRKTFNHI
-585 FGEPILCEYIN
+585 CGEPILCEYIN
-596 GKQYK
+596 GKQYR
-601 DLDNFSFKEFNE
+601 DIDNFSFKEFNE
-613 NHPDKKISSNDL
+613 KHPDKKISSNDL
-625 NILHKKHLLLT
+625 NELYKNHQLLT
-636 DNKGEIQYRL
+636 DDKNGNGEIQYQVPNWVGGRD
-646 TPYKED
+646 D
-652 EAFSKVIQP
+652 EAYSKTVR
-661 SSTVASLG
+661 ST
-669 SRYSYNIFS
+669 YSFDRFS
-678 EYLNKKGVSDI
+678 ELLNKKGVSDI

-701 KKSHSRGR
+701 KKSQGRGR

>member
-9 KTKKN
+9 KAKKN

-58 STRTDFSGIEKWNV
+58 STRTDFSGIEKWDV

-171 PRPRDY
+171 PRP
-177 KKLIVPH
+177 
-184 TTNDVK
+184 
-190 EIFERLDDFAKMDT
+190 
-204 SAVTSLDHVLEDSK
+204 SK

-273 FKMDQVKQMDGLLA
+273 PKMDQVKQLDGLLA

-326 LPKDSKITSSIVSD
+326 LPKDSKITASIVGD

-350 FQLQGRGEDE
+350 SQLQGRGDDK
-360 KRVFSYQETP
+360 KRVFSYQDTP
-370 KVKNKLNSDGYS
+370 NVKNKLNSDGYS

-410 NELKSITPD
+410 NELKSIKPD
-419 FPGLEVYK
+419 FPGLEIYK

-452 DLNTSFV
+452 DLNTSFI
-459 LVDKKDYKSFLEKN
+459 LVDKKEYNSFLENN

-487 KAISLDRACIK
+487 KAIGLDRACIK

-511 GLCEII
+511 SLCEII
-517 NPAPKNSI
+517 NPSPKNSI
-525 QNAEKW
+525 LNAKEW
-531 KIPFTNDYMKL
+531 KIPFTNDYMRL
-542 SSNFYD
+542 PENLYD
-548 RALDQVKRE
+548 RALDQVKKE
-557 SLSLINNNKE
+557 SLSIIKNNKE

-573 ASKYFDKTMNHI
+573 AENSYRKTFNHI
-585 FGEPILCEYIN
+585 CGEPILCEYIN
-596 GKQYK
+596 GKQYR
-601 DLDNFSFKEFNE
+601 DIDNFSFKEFNE
-613 NHPDKKISSNDL
+613 KHPDKKISSNDL
-625 NILHKKHLLLT
+625 NELYKNHQLLT
-636 DNKGEIQYRL
+636 DDKNGNGEIQYQVPNWVGGRD
-646 TPYKED
+646 D
-652 EAFSKVIQP
+652 EAYSKTVR
-661 SSTVASLG
+661 ST
-669 SRYSYNIFS
+669 YSFDRFS
-678 EYLNKKGVSDI
+678 ELLNKNGVSDI

-701 KKSHSRGR
+701 KKSHGRGR

>member
-190 EIFERLDDFAKMDT
+190 EIFERLDDFTKMDT

-239 GKNAENLNQKIPD
+239 GKNAENLNQKIPN

-273 FKMDQVKQMDGLLA
+273 PKMDQVKQLDGLLA

-350 FQLQGRGEDE
+350 FQLQGRGDDE
-360 KRVFSYQETP
+360 KRVFGYRNDAPT
-370 KVKNKLNSDGYS
+370 VKNRISPDHD
-382 KEWEN
+382 KEWKEVYE
-387 LSKKFKEV
+387 KFKEV

-410 NELKSITPD
+410 NELKSIKPD
-419 FPGLEVYK
+419 FPGLEIYK
-427 TKAEQYSTEHVF
+427 TKADQYSTEHVF

-452 DLNTSFV
+452 DLNTSFI
-459 LVDKKDYKSFLEKN
+459 LVDKKEYNSFLENN

-487 KAISLDRACIK
+487 KAIGLDRACIK

-511 GLCEII
+511 SLCEII
-517 NPAPKNSI
+517 NPSPKNSI
-525 QNAEKW
+525 LNAKEW
-531 KIPFTNDYMKL
+531 KIPFTNDYMRL
-542 SSNFYD
+542 PENLYD
-548 RALDQVKRE
+548 RALDQVKKE
-557 SLSLINNNKE
+557 SLSIIKNNKE

-573 ASKYFDKTMNHI
+573 AENSYRKTFNHI
-585 FGEPILCEYIN
+585 CGEPILCEYIN
-596 GKQYK
+596 GKQYR
-601 DLDNFSFKEFNE
+601 DIDNFSFKEFNE
-613 NHPDKKISSNDL
+613 KHPDKKISSNDL
-625 NILHKKHLLLT
+625 NELYKNHQLLT
-636 DNKGEIQYRL
+636 DDKSGNGEIQYQVPNWGGGRD
-646 TPYKED
+646 D
-652 EAFSKVIQP
+652 EAYSKTVR
-661 SSTVASLG
+661 ST
-669 SRYSYNIFS
+669 YSFDRFS
-678 EYLNKKGVSDI
+678 ELLNKNGVSDI
-689 IKKASQ
+689 IKKARQ
-695 TTKIEE
+695 PNNVED
-701 KKSHSRGR
+701 KKSHGRWR

>member
-9 KTKKN
+9 KAKKN

-58 STRTDFSGIEKWNV
+58 STRTDFSGIEKWDV

-190 EIFERLDDFAKMDT
+190 KIFERLDDFAKMDT

-218 KSHLKEFES
+218 KSHLNEFDS
-227 LDFSSVKSANGL
+227 LDFSNVKTANCL
-239 GKNAENLNQKIPD
+239 GKKAENLNQKIPD

-273 FKMDQVKQMDGLLA
+273 PKMDQVKQLDGLLA

-350 FQLQGRGEDE
+350 FQLQGRGDDE
-360 KRVFSYQETP
+360 KRVFGYRNDAPT
-370 KVKNKLNSDGYS
+370 VKNRISPDHD
-382 KEWEN
+382 KEWKEVYE
-387 LSKKFKEV
+387 KFKEV

-410 NELKSITPD
+410 NELKSIKPD
-419 FPGLEVYK
+419 FPGLEIYK
-427 TKAEQYSTEHVF
+427 TKADQYSTEHVF

-452 DLNTSFV
+452 DLNTSFI
-459 LVDKKDYKSFLEKN
+459 LVDKKEYNSFLENN

-487 KAISLDRACIK
+487 KAIGLDRACIK

-511 GLCEII
+511 SLCEII
-517 NPAPKNSI
+517 NPSPKNSI
-525 QNAEKW
+525 LNAKEW
-531 KIPFTNDYMKL
+531 KIPFTNDYMRL
-542 SSNFYD
+542 PENLYD
-548 RALDQVKRE
+548 RALDQVKKE
-557 SLSLINNNKE
+557 SLSIIKNNKE

-573 ASKYFDKTMNHI
+573 AENSYRKTFNHI
-585 FGEPILCEYIN
+585 CGEPILCEYIN
-596 GKQYK
+596 GKQYR
-601 DLDNFSFKEFNE
+601 DIDNFSFKEFNE
-613 NHPDKKISSNDL
+613 KHPDKKISSNDL
-625 NILHKKHLLLT
+625 NELYKNHQLLT
-636 DNKGEIQYRL
+636 DDKSGNGEIQYQVPNWGGGRD
-646 TPYKED
+646 D
-652 EAFSKVIQP
+652 EAYSKTVR
-661 SSTVASLG
+661 ST
-669 SRYSYNIFS
+669 YSFDRFS
-678 EYLNKKGVSDI
+678 ELLNKKGVSDI

-701 KKSHSRGR
+701 KKSSGVHL

>member
-9 KTKKN
+9 KAKKN
-14 VLKVFGYRQ
+14 VLKVFGYRL

-184 TTNDVK
+184 TSNDVK
-190 EIFERLDDFAKMDT
+190 EIFERLDDFAEMDT

-218 KSHLKEFES
+218 KSHLKELDS
-227 LDFSSVKSANGL
+227 LDLSSVKSANCL

-273 FKMDQVKQMDGLLA
+273 PKMDQVKQMDGLLA

-326 LPKDSKITSSIVSD
+326 LPKDSKITASIVGD

-350 FQLQGRGEDE
+350 FQLQGRGDDE
-360 KRVFSYQETP
+360 KRVFGYRNDAPT
-370 KVKNKLNSDGYS
+370 VKNRISPDHD
-382 KEWEN
+382 KEWKEVYE
-387 LSKKFKEV
+387 KFKEV

-410 NELKSITPD
+410 NELKSIKPD
-419 FPGLEVYK
+419 FPGLEIYK
-427 TKAEQYSTEHVF
+427 TKADQYSTEHVF

-452 DLNTSFV
+452 DLNTSFI
-459 LVDKKDYKSFLEKN
+459 LVDKKEYNSFLENN

-487 KAISLDRACIK
+487 KAIGLDRACIK

-511 GLCEII
+511 SLCEII
-517 NPAPKNSI
+517 NPSPKNSI
-525 QNAEKW
+525 LNAKEW
-531 KIPFTNDYMKL
+531 KIPFTNDYMRL
-542 SSNFYD
+542 PENLYD
-548 RALDQVKRE
+548 RALDQVKKE
-557 SLSLINNNKE
+557 SLSIIKNNKE

-573 ASKYFDKTMNHI
+573 AENSYRKTFNHI
-585 FGEPILCEYIN
+585 CGEPILCEYIN
-596 GKQYK
+596 GKQYR
-601 DLDNFSFKEFNE
+601 DIDNFSFKEFNE
-613 NHPDKKISSNDL
+613 KHPDKKISSNDL
-625 NILHKKHLLLT
+625 NELYKNHQLLT
-636 DNKGEIQYRL
+636 DDKNGNGEIQYQVPNWVGGRD
-646 TPYKED
+646 D
-652 EAFSKVIQP
+652 EAYSKTVR
-661 SSTVASLG
+661 ST
-669 SRYSYNIFS
+669 YSFDRFS
-678 EYLNKKGVSDI
+678 ELLNKKGVSDI

-701 KKSHSRGR
+701 KKSHGRGR

>member
-9 KTKKN
+9 KAKKN

-273 FKMDQVKQMDGLLA
+273 PKMDQVKQLDGLLA

-297 ESLKDANPKFVN
+297 ASLKDANPKFVN

-350 FQLQGRGEDE
+350 FQLQGRGDDE
-360 KRVFSYQETP
+360 KRVFGYGNDAPT
-370 KVKNKLNSDGYS
+370 VKNRISPDHD
-382 KEWEN
+382 KEWKEVYE
-387 LSKKFKEV
+387 KFKEV
-395 NSDKFVFLQMPTNTF
+395 NSDKFVFLQIPTNTF
-410 NELKSITPD
+410 NELKSIKPD
-419 FPGLEVYK
+419 FPGLEIYK
-427 TKAEQYSTEHVF
+427 TKADQYSTEHVF

-452 DLNTSFV
+452 DLNTSFI
-459 LVDKKDYKSFLEKN
+459 LVDKKEYNSFLENN

-487 KAISLDRACIK
+487 KAIGLDRACIK

-511 GLCEII
+511 SLCEII
-517 NPAPKNSI
+517 NPSPKNSI
-525 QNAEKW
+525 LNAKEW
-531 KIPFTNDYMKL
+531 KIPFTNDYMRL
-542 SSNFYD
+542 PENLYD
-548 RALDQVKRE
+548 RALDQVKKE
-557 SLSLINNNKE
+557 SLSIIKNNKE

-573 ASKYFDKTMNHI
+573 AENLYRKTFNHI
-585 FGEPILCEYIN
+585 CGEPILCEYNN
-596 GKQYK
+596 GKQYR
-601 DLDNFSFKEFNE
+601 DFDNFSFKEFNE
-613 NHPDKKISSNDL
+613 KHPDKKISSNDL
-625 NILHKKHLLLT
+625 NELYKNHQLLT
-636 DNKGEIQYRL
+636 DDYSGNGEIRYQIPNDRD
-646 TPYKED
+646 D
-652 EAFSKVIQP
+652 EAYSKAVHH
-661 SSTVASLG
+661 S
-669 SRYSYNIFS
+669 YSFEHFS
-678 EYLNKKGVSDI
+678 ELLNKKGVSDI

-701 KKSHSRGR
+701 KKSHGRGR

>member
-9 KTKKN
+9 KAKKN

-58 STRTDFSGIEKWNV
+58 STRTDFSGIEKWDV
-72 SHVTNMRQMFY
+72 SHVTNMRHMFY

-218 KSHLKEFES
+218 KSHLNEFDS
-227 LDFSSVKSANGL
+227 LDFSNVKTANCL
-239 GKNAENLNQKIPD
+239 GKKAENLNQKIPD

-273 FKMDQVKQMDGLLA
+273 PKMDQVKQLDGLLA

-350 FQLQGRGEDE
+350 FQLQGRGDDE
-360 KRVFSYQETP
+360 KRVFGYRNDAPT
-370 KVKNKLNSDGYS
+370 VKNRISPDHD
-382 KEWEN
+382 KEWKEVYE
-387 LSKKFKEV
+387 KFKEV

-410 NELKSITPD
+410 NELKSIKPD
-419 FPGLEVYK
+419 FPGLEIYK
-427 TKAEQYSTEHVF
+427 TKADQYSTEHVF

-452 DLNTSFV
+452 DLNTSFI
-459 LVDKKDYKSFLEKN
+459 LVDKKEYNSFLENN

-487 KAISLDRACIK
+487 KAIGLDRACIK

-511 GLCEII
+511 SLCEII
-517 NPAPKNSI
+517 NPSPKNSI
-525 QNAEKW
+525 LNAKEW
-531 KIPFTNDYMKL
+531 KIPFTNDYMRL
-542 SSNFYD
+542 PENLYD
-548 RALDQVKRE
+548 RALDQVKKE
-557 SLSLINNNKE
+557 SLSIIKNNKE

-573 ASKYFDKTMNHI
+573 AENSYRKTFNHI
-585 FGEPILCEYIN
+585 CGEPILCEYIN
-596 GKQYK
+596 GKQYR
-601 DLDNFSFKEFNE
+601 DIDNFSFKEFNE
-613 NHPDKKISSNDL
+613 KHPDKKISSNDL
-625 NILHKKHLLLT
+625 NELYKNHQLLT
-636 DNKGEIQYRL
+636 DDKSGNGEIQYQVPNWGGGRD
-646 TPYKED
+646 D
-652 EAFSKVIQP
+652 EAYSKTVR
-661 SSTVASLG
+661 ST
-669 SRYSYNIFS
+669 YSFDRFS
-678 EYLNKKGVSDI
+678 ELLNKKGVSDI

-701 KKSHSRGR
+701 KKSHGRGR

>member
-190 EIFERLDDFAKMDT
+190 EIFERLDDFTKMDT

-227 LDFSSVKSANGL
+227 LDFSSVKFANGL
-239 GKNAENLNQKIPD
+239 GKNAENLNQKIPN

-273 FKMDQVKQMDGLLA
+273 PKMDQVKQLDGLLA

-350 FQLQGRGEDE
+350 FQLQGRGDDE
-360 KRVFSYQETP
+360 KRVFGYRNDAPT
-370 KVKNKLNSDGYS
+370 VKNRISPDHD
-382 KEWEN
+382 KEWKEVYE
-387 LSKKFKEV
+387 KFKEV

-410 NELKSITPD
+410 NELKSIKPD
-419 FPGLEVYK
+419 FPGLEIYK
-427 TKAEQYSTEHVF
+427 TKADQYSTEHVF

-452 DLNTSFV
+452 DLNTSFI
-459 LVDKKDYKSFLEKN
+459 LVDKKEYNSFLENN

-487 KAISLDRACIK
+487 KAIGLDRACIK

-511 GLCEII
+511 SLCEII
-517 NPAPKNSI
+517 NPSPKNSI
-525 QNAEKW
+525 LNAKEW
-531 KIPFTNDYMKL
+531 KIPFTNDYMRL
-542 SSNFYD
+542 PENLYD
-548 RALDQVKRE
+548 RALDQVKKE
-557 SLSLINNNKE
+557 SLSIIKNNKE

-573 ASKYFDKTMNHI
+573 AENSYRKTFNHI
-585 FGEPILCEYIN
+585 CGEPILCEYIN
-596 GKQYK
+596 GKQYR
-601 DLDNFSFKEFNE
+601 DIDNFSFKEFNE
-613 NHPDKKISSNDL
+613 KHPDKKISSNDL
-625 NILHKKHLLLT
+625 NELYKNHQLLT
-636 DNKGEIQYRL
+636 DDKSGNGEIQYQVPNWGGGRD
-646 TPYKED
+646 D
-652 EAFSKVIQP
+652 EAYSKTVR
-661 SSTVASLG
+661 ST
-669 SRYSYNIFS
+669 YSFDRFS
-678 EYLNKKGVSDI
+678 ELLNKNGVSDI
-689 IKKASQ
+689 IKKARQ
-695 TTKIEE
+695 PNNVED
-701 KKSHSRGR
+701 KKSHGRWR

>member
-14 VLKVFGYRQ
+14 VLKFFGYRQ

-273 FKMDQVKQMDGLLA
+273 PKMDQVKQLDGLLA

-297 ESLKDANPKFVN
+297 ASLKDANPKFVN

-350 FQLQGRGEDE
+350 FQLQGRGDDE
-360 KRVFSYQETP
+360 KRVFGYRNDAPT
-370 KVKNKLNSDGYS
+370 VKNRISPDHD
-382 KEWEN
+382 KEWKEVYE
-387 LSKKFKEV
+387 KFKEV

-410 NELKSITPD
+410 NELKSIKPD
-419 FPGLEVYK
+419 FPGLEIYK
-427 TKAEQYSTEHVF
+427 TKADQYSTEHVF

-452 DLNTSFV
+452 DLNTSFI
-459 LVDKKDYKSFLEKN
+459 LVDKKEYNSFLENN

-487 KAISLDRACIK
+487 KAIGLDRACIK

-511 GLCEII
+511 SLCEII
-517 NPAPKNSI
+517 NPSPKNSI
-525 QNAEKW
+525 LNAKEW
-531 KIPFTNDYMKL
+531 KILFTNDYMRL
-542 SSNFYD
+542 PENLYD
-548 RALDQVKRE
+548 RALDQVKKE
-557 SLSLINNNKE
+557 SLSIIKNNKE

-573 ASKYFDKTMNHI
+573 AENSYRKTFNHI
-585 FGEPILCEYIN
+585 CGEPILCEYIN
-596 GKQYK
+596 GKQYR
-601 DLDNFSFKEFNE
+601 DIDNFSFKEFNE
-613 NHPDKKISSNDL
+613 KHPDKKISSNDL
-625 NILHKKHLLLT
+625 NELYKNHQLLT
-636 DNKGEIQYRL
+636 DDKNGNGEIQYQVPNWVGGRD
-646 TPYKED
+646 D
-652 EAFSKVIQP
+652 EAYSKTVR
-661 SSTVASLG
+661 ST
-669 SRYSYNIFS
+669 YSFDRFS
-678 EYLNKKGVSDI
+678 ELLNKKGVSDI

-701 KKSHSRGR
+701 KKSSGVHL

>member
-9 KTKKN
+9 KAKKN

-58 STRTDFSGIEKWNV
+58 STRTDFSGIEKWDV

-350 FQLQGRGEDE
+350 FQLQGRGDDE
-360 KRVFSYQETP
+360 KRVFGYRNDAPT
-370 KVKNKLNSDGYS
+370 VKNRISPDHD
-382 KEWEN
+382 KEWKEVYE
-387 LSKKFKEV
+387 KFKEV

-410 NELKSITPD
+410 NELKSIKPD
-419 FPGLEVYK
+419 FPGLEIYK
-427 TKAEQYSTEHVF
+427 TKADQYSTEHVF

-452 DLNTSFV
+452 DLNTSFI
-459 LVDKKDYKSFLEKN
+459 LVDKKEYNSFLENN

-487 KAISLDRACIK
+487 KAIGLDRACIK

-511 GLCEII
+511 SLCEII
-517 NPAPKNSI
+517 NPSPKNSI
-525 QNAEKW
+525 LNAKEW
-531 KIPFTNDYMKL
+531 KIPFTNDYMRL
-542 SSNFYD
+542 PENLYD
-548 RALDQVKRE
+548 RALDQVKKE
-557 SLSLINNNKE
+557 SLSIIKNNKE

-573 ASKYFDKTMNHI
+573 AENLYRKTFNHI
-585 FGEPILCEYIN
+585 CGEPILCEYNN
-596 GKQYK
+596 GKQYR
-601 DLDNFSFKEFNE
+601 DFDNFSFKEFNE
-613 NHPDKKISSNDL
+613 KHPDKKISSNDL
-625 NILHKKHLLLT
+625 NELYKNHQLLT
-636 DNKGEIQYRL
+636 DDYSGNGEIRYQIPNDRD
-646 TPYKED
+646 D
-652 EAFSKVIQP
+652 EAYSKAVHH
-661 SSTVASLG
+661 S
-669 SRYSYNIFS
+669 YSFEHFS
-678 EYLNKKGVSDI
+678 ELLNKKGVSDI

-701 KKSHSRGR
+701 KKSHGRWR

>member
-9 KTKKN
+9 KAKKN
-14 VLKVFGYRQ
+14 VLKVFGHRQ

-184 TTNDVK
+184 TSNDVK

-218 KSHLKEFES
+218 KSHLKELDS
-227 LDFSSVKSANGL
+227 LDLSSVKSANFL

-273 FKMDQVKQMDGLLA
+273 PKMDQVKQLDGLLA

-297 ESLKDANPKFVN
+297 ASLKDANPKFVN

-350 FQLQGRGEDE
+350 FQLQGRGDDE
-360 KRVFSYQETP
+360 KRVFGYRNDAPT
-370 KVKNKLNSDGYS
+370 VKNRISPDHD
-382 KEWEN
+382 KEWKEMYE
-387 LSKKFKEV
+387 KFKEV

-410 NELKSITPD
+410 NELKSIKPD
-419 FPGLEVYK
+419 FPGLEIYK
-427 TKAEQYSTEHVF
+427 TKADQYSTEHVF

-452 DLNTSFV
+452 DLNTSFI
-459 LVDKKDYKSFLEKN
+459 LVDKKEYNAFLENN

-487 KAISLDRACIK
+487 KAIGLDRACIK

-511 GLCEII
+511 SLCEII
-517 NPAPKNSI
+517 NPSPKNSI
-525 QNAEKW
+525 LNAKEW
-531 KIPFTNDYMKL
+531 KISFTNDYMRL
-542 SSNFYD
+542 PENLYD
-548 RALDQVKRE
+548 RALDQVKKE
-557 SLSLINNNKE
+557 SLSIIKNNKE

-573 ASKYFDKTMNHI
+573 AENSYRKTFNHI
-585 FGEPILCEYIN
+585 CGEPILCEYIN
-596 GKQYK
+596 GKQYR
-601 DLDNFSFKEFNE
+601 DIDNFSFKEFNE
-613 NHPDKKISSNDL
+613 KHPDKKISSNDL
-625 NILHKKHLLLT
+625 NELYKNHQLLT
-636 DNKGEIQYRL
+636 DDKNGNGEIQYQVPNWVGGRV
-646 TPYKED
+646 D
-652 EAFSKVIQP
+652 EAYSKTVR
-661 SSTVASLG
+661 ST
-669 SRYSYNIFS
+669 YSFDRFS
-678 EYLNKKGVSDI
+678 ELLNKNGVSDI
-689 IKKASQ
+689 IKKARQ
-695 TTKIEE
+695 PNNVED
-701 KKSHSRGR
+701 KKSHGRWR

>member
-14 VLKVFGYRQ
+14 ILKIFGYRQ
-23 PETLEELKA
+23 PESLEELKA

-184 TTNDVK
+184 TSNDVK

-218 KSHLKEFES
+218 KSHLKEFDS
-227 LDFSSVKSANGL
+227 LDLSSVKSANCL

-258 ANEVLK
+258 ANEALK

-273 FKMDQVKQMDGLLA
+273 PKMDQVKQLDGLLA
-287 DVPDYAGEIV
+287 NVPDYAGEIAA
-297 ESLKDANPKFVN
+297 SLKDANPKFVN

-326 LPKDSKITSSIVSD
+326 LPKDSKITAGIVGD

-350 FQLQGRGEDE
+350 FRLQGWGDDE
-360 KRVFSYQETP
+360 KMVFGYRNDAPT
-370 KVKNKLNSDGYS
+370 VKNRISSED
-382 KEWEN
+382 KEWDE
-387 LSKKFKEV
+387 LYKKFKEV
-395 NSDKFVFLQMPTNTF
+395 NTDKFVFLQMPTNTF
-410 NELKSITPD
+410 NELKSIKPD
-419 FPGLEVYK
+419 FPGLEIYK
-427 TKAEQYSTEHVF
+427 TKADQYSTEHVF

-452 DLNTSFV
+452 DLNTSFI
-459 LVDKKDYKSFLEKN
+459 LVDKKEYNSFLENN

-498 VGGELG
+498 VGGES
-504 TTYCDLG
+504 TYCTLG

-517 NPAPKNSI
+517 NPVPKNSM
-525 QNAEKW
+525 QNAKKW
-531 KIPFTNDYMKL
+531 KIPFTNDYMRL
-542 SSNFYD
+542 RENLYD
-548 RALDQVKRE
+548 RALDQVKKE
-557 SLSLINNNKE
+557 SLNIIKNNKE

-573 ASKYFDKTMNHI
+573 AENLYRKTFNHI
-585 FGEPILCEYIN
+585 CGEPILCEYIN
-596 GKQYK
+596 GKQYR
-601 DLDNFSFKEFNE
+601 DFDNFSFKEFNE
-613 NHPDKKISSNDL
+613 KHPDKKISSNDL
-625 NILHKKHLLLT
+625 NELYKNHQLLT
-636 DNKGEIQYRL
+636 DDYSGNGEIKYQIPNDRD
-646 TPYKED
+646 D
-652 EAFSKVIQP
+652 EAYSKTVH
-661 SSTVASLG
+661 ST
-669 SRYSYNIFS
+669 YSFDRFS
-678 EYLNKKGVSDI
+678 ELLNKKGVSDI

-701 KKSHSRGR
+701 KKSQDRGR

>member
-9 KTKKN
+9 KAKKN

-58 STRTDFSGIEKWNV
+58 STRTDFSGIEKWDV

-273 FKMDQVKQMDGLLA
+273 PKMDQVKQLDGLLA
-287 DVPDYAGEIV
+287 DVPDYAGEIA

-326 LPKDSKITSSIVSD
+326 LPKDCKITASFVGD
-340 ITKMVDIYRL
+340 VLKAVNAQRAFDLYDKDIYT
-350 FQLQGRGEDE
+350 GID
-360 KRVFSYQETP
+360 FSKKFNTHDNQEIY
-370 KVKNKLNSDGYS
+370 K
-382 KEWEN
+382 N
-387 LSKKFKEV
+387 LSKESSLSSKFLKD
-395 NSDKFVFLQMPTNTF
+395 NSDPYQKYEDKFIILQIPSNTLK
-410 NELKSITPD
+410 ELNKKELD
-419 FPGLEVYK
+419 FPGIEIAN
-427 TKAEQYSTEHVF
+427 TKAEQYDFSKVY
-439 DPVILDK
+439 DPEIR
-446 LQKNNS
+446 KNLKQDPSN
-452 DLNTSFV
+452 LNTSFV
-459 LVDKKDYKSFLEKN
+459 LINKKEFNNFCAKYET
-473 PNLKVHN
+473 LKVHN
-480 SLATLDN
+480 PLASLNNVPIPLEDACIPRKFNELASLIYPDAKQNEWAGDWKLSFNNEYMKTAHNIERRVYNDAILKGVDLVKNNQNVDFDKLATL
-487 KAISLDRACIK
+487 S
-498 VGGELG
+498 
-504 TTYCDLG
+504 T
-511 GLCEII
+511 
-517 NPAPKNSI
+517 S
-525 QNAEKW
+525 
-531 KIPFTNDYMKL
+531 KI
-542 SSNFYD
+542 
-548 RALDQVKRE
+548 E
-557 SLSLINNNKE
+557 SE
-567 VDLTKL
+567 
-573 ASKYFDKTMNHI
+573 I
-585 FGEPILCEYIN
+585 FGEPLVKNEKGQYQEISQYNMQSYEPIKNFDFDKYDSLIL
-596 GKQYK
+596 K
-601 DLDNFSFKEFNE
+601 DQNNKAVLN
-613 NHPDKKISSNDL
+613 ISSNKSCFFKDPL
-625 NILHKKHLLLT
+625 GDSVDKCSKLLP
-636 DNKGEIQYRL
+636 KI
-646 TPYKED
+646 KENL
-652 EAFSKVIQP
+652 S
-661 SSTVASLG
+661 
-669 SRYSYNIFS
+669 
-678 EYLNKKGVSDI
+678 KKGVSEINQLVHLND
-689 IKKASQ
+689 KVEKMSNHGEV
-695 TTKIEE
+695 KI
-701 KKSHSRGR
+701 SHGRGR